1 MCPFGR
7 ECYWGSMGDGRLYTY
22 METLQSSVVTVF
34 IIILILLF
42 RKKWLRGVVSKITQ
56 LVRGRAE
63 I

>member
-1 MCPFGR
+1 
-7 ECYWGSMGDGRLYTY
+7 

-42 RKKWLRGVVSKITQ
+42 RKKWLRGVVSKIAQ